1 MADEAPYFYPPY
13 PANYANVVPP
23 QAMRRPPL
31 PLLAKLN
38 EAL

>member
-1 MADEAPYFYPPY
+1 MANEVPYFYPPY
-13 PANYANVVPP
+13 RAIYANVVPP
-23 QAMRRPPL
+23 QAMRHPPL